1 MVEQAG
7 AEVHEY
13 IPYYADKGKYPGIL
27 GWILSTDHKRIGI
40 LYLVSVFTFFTAAV
54 ILGVLMRINMIP
66 GLKIMT
72 AQQYNAM
79 FTLHGI
85 IQIFL
90 VVIPAV
96 PTIFGNFFL
105 PILIGGK
112 DMAFPR
118 LNLFTWY
125 LYITGAILAFISIF
139 SGGGAVD
146 TGWTFYV
153 PFSLKTTVNVPLATF
168 SVFILGMS
176 SILTGINIV
185 TTVHQLRAPG
195 MGFFKMPLS
204 VWGFYSTAWVQI
216 LATPIIGI
224 TMILVVME
232 RIFGIGVFDPAK
244 GGDPLLYQHLFW
256 IYSHPAVYIMILPAM
271 GVISDIFP
279 VFSRKNIYGYKMIA
293 FSSLAI
299 ASVGSLVWGHHMF
312 VSGQSDFAG
321 IIFSFL
327 TFLVA
332 VPSAIKIFNWI
343 ATMYKGSIQVEP
355 PFLYALSFIFLFSIG
370 GLGGLFLGALSAN
383 VQLHDTYFVVG
394 HFHYVI
400 FGGMG
405 FGLFAAFHYWLPKIS
420 GKMYDKKMAVVAWL
434 IMFVGFNLFYFTL
447 HIMGWLGMPR
457 RYYDYLPKFNELQL
471 IASIG
476 SFIMVVGLVLM
487 AANLIRGV
495 LRGEKAP
502 SNPWGGATL
511 EWTLPSPP
519 ATEDFIEI
527 PIITKGPYDF
537 GNKGEEK

>member
-1 MVEQAG
+1 MSGQIESGAG
-7 AEVHEY
+7 Y
-13 IPYYADKGKYPGIL
+13 IPYFATKGKYPGIL
-27 GWILSTDHKRIGI
+27 GWLLSTDHKRIGI
-40 LYLVSVFTFFTAAV
+40 LYLISVLTFFTGATV
-54 ILGVLMRINMIP
+54 LGVLMRINMIP
-66 GLKIMT
+66 GLKIVT
-72 AQQYNAM
+72 GQQYNAM

-118 LNLFTWY
+118 LNLFSWY
-125 LYITGAILAFISIF
+125 LYITGATLAFISVF
-139 SGGGAVD
+139 SNGGAVD

-153 PFSLKTTVNVPLATF
+153 PFSLKTAVNVPLATF
-168 SVFILGMS
+168 AVFVLGMS

-185 TTVHQLRAPG
+185 TTVHQIRAPG

-224 TMILVVME
+224 TMVLIIME
-232 RIFGIGVFDPAK
+232 RIFGIGVFDPSK

-256 IYSHPAVYIMILPAM
+256 IYSHPAVYIMVLPAM

-279 VFSRKNIYGYKMIA
+279 VFSRKNIFGYKLIA
-293 FSSLAI
+293 FSSIGI

-312 VSGQSDFAG
+312 VSGQSDTAG

-332 VPSAIKIFNWI
+332 IPSGIKVFNWI
-343 ATMYKGSIQVEP
+343 ATMYRGSIRIEP

-370 GLGGLFLGALSAN
+370 GLGGLFLGALAPN
-383 VQLHDTYFVVG
+383 VQLHNTYFVVA
-394 HFHYVI
+394 HFHYII

-405 FGLFAAFHYWLPKIS
+405 FGLFAAFHYWLPKIT
-420 GKMYDKKMAVVAWL
+420 GRMYDKRMAVVAWL
-434 IMFVGFNLFYFTL
+434 ITFVGFNLFYFPM

-457 RYYDYLPKFNELQL
+457 RYYESPPAFNDLQL
-471 IASIG
+471 VASIG
-476 SFIMVVGLVLM
+476 SFIMVAGLILV
-487 AANLIRGV
+487 AANLIHGAIS
-495 LRGEKAP
+495 GTKAEA
-502 SNPWGGATL
+502 NPWGGATL

-519 ATEDFIEI
+519 ASENFETI
-527 PIITKGPYDF
+527 PVITRGPYDF
-537 GNKGEEK
+537 GNKDVPK